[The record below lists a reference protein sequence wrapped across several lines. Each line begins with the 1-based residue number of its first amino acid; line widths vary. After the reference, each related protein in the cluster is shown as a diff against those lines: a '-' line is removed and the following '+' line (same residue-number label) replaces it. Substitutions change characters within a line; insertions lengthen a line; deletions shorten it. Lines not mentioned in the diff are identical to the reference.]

1 MKNYLIILLLCFAS
15 NRTTA
20 VEQIIIKN
28 KAHKRLYISDNKYTN
43 PFPYNIEMKCNNI
56 KYDWNKSLLMIN
68 LKDIK
73 HNSYGEFV
81 NLIPNIIYD
90 FKKNF
95 HKNSEDYFKYLIKND
110 TSNIIYNNNIQ
121 IYDLECKK
129 YILTKY
135 DNPFNKNP
143 FVFKIDDTI
152 FQWKDSK
159 IFTKECNNLY
169 RNKINNILINSNDSF
184 QYFKY
189 LLKKVVEVQSLKI
202 NITCNKNIDSNY
214 KSLTFNTSFDN
225 PFNNIIV
232 IKDCVRTYRWD
243 ENTIDILFP
252 DWLNDNLSKNNY
264 SVFLKLF
271 ENATNKF
278 LNSKSKY
285 IKLENFEYFIRQE
298 LGEHILVYEL
308 NTDDFNWENIEN
320 INSNYTSAVENS
332 KTGFVEIEYNKVKD
346 YDWENDE
353 DDF

>member
-1 MKNYLIILLLCFAS
+1 M
-15 NRTTA
+15 
-20 VEQIIIKN
+20 
-28 KAHKRLYISDNKYTN
+28 
-43 PFPYNIEMKCNNI
+43 
-56 KYDWNKSLLMIN
+56 
-68 LKDIK
+68 
-73 HNSYGEFV
+73 
-81 NLIPNIIYD
+81 
-90 FKKNF
+90 
-95 HKNSEDYFKYLIKND
+95 
-110 TSNIIYNNNIQ
+110 
-121 IYDLECKK
+121 
-129 YILTKY
+129 
-135 DNPFNKNP
+135 
-143 FVFKIDDTI
+143 
-152 FQWKDSK
+152 
-159 IFTKECNNLY
+159 
-169 RNKINNILINSNDSF
+169 
-184 QYFKY
+184 
-189 LLKKVVEVQSLKI
+189 LKKVVEVQSLKI

-298 LGEHILVYEL
+298 LWEHILVYEL